1 MTKFCPSCG
10 EELVDN
16 ANFCKSCGANLNSS
30 APRADVPERPA
41 VEKSYTI
48 HIIAAYVL
56 ALLIPLL
63 GAILGVYLMT
73 RKDSESAAKHGKY
86 ALIISVV
93 FMAISLFRGI
103 MIF

>member
-16 ANFCKSCGANLNSS
+16 ANFCKSCGANLNSN
-30 APRADVPERPA
+30 APRADIPERPA

-48 HIIAAYVL
+48 HIIVAYAL

-63 GAILGVYLMT
+63 GIIMGIYLMT
-73 RKDSESAAKHGKY
+73 RNDSESAKKHGKI
-86 ALIISVV
+86 AFIISVA
-93 FMAISLFRGI
+93 FMAISFLSVIR
-103 MIF
+103 IF